1 MALNLDSSWVIM
13 KVAEKVVMM
22 AMRSVAQKGLGLGYK
37 KDSQKAQL
45 RVNYWDLMSVLCLE
59 TE

>member
-1 MALNLDSSWVIM
+1 MIM